1 MRWRS
6 IGTAV
11 AAGLVSV
18 LPTFCTGA
26 ASAQQSRPGTLAYKL
41 DPHLNPEDQLAPSQ
55 IVQPIPAAVP
65 EPGEPPIPR
74 RELHERASRRHA
86 GHNARRTTRSATRS
100 ERERPAVA
108 CRGPFAKN
116 SSMSALAEAFGAQ
129 NLKFREEQASGGT
142 VGATVLFPDDPKRR
156 LVVWW
161 HNANRTGTYLIDIE
175 GKSAW
180 TAPRGLRLGLT
191 LTELQKIN
199 RKPFKLQ
206 GFNQG
211 GIATVSDWNDG
222 ALAVLP
228 GGCKASVSLHTK
240 SAAAQRLPAADQYS
254 SALAAIRALQ
264 PEVAEILI
272 GY

>member
-6 IGTAV
+6 IGAAV
-11 AAGLVSV
+11 AAGLFSA
-18 LPTFCTGA
+18 LQILCAGA
-26 ASAQQSRPGTLAYKL
+26 ACAQKSHAGTLAYKL

-65 EPGEPPIPR
+65 EPGAPPIPR
-74 RELHERASRRHA
+74 SELHERASRRHTER
-86 GHNARRTTRSATRS
+86 NARRTSGSAKRR
-100 ERERPAVA
+100 ERERPVVA
-108 CRGPFAKN
+108 CRGPFAKS
-116 SSMSALAEAFGAQ
+116 SSMSALAKAFGAQ

-142 VGATVLFPDDPKRR
+142 VGATVLFADEPKRR

-161 HNANRTGTYLIDIE
+161 HNANRTGIYLIDIE

-199 RKPFKLQ
+199 RKPFELQ
-206 GFNQG
+206 GFNKA
-211 GIATVSDWNDG
+211 GIASVSDWNGG
-222 ALAVLP
+222 ALAALP

-240 SAAAQRLPAADQYS
+240 SAAARRLPAVDQYS
-254 SALAAIRALQ
+254 SALAAIHALQ